1 MNTRNNRHLT
11 PNAQVLRREMTREE
25 RLLWYGFL
33 RGLPITV
40 NRQKV
45 IGQYIV
51 DFYCAAARLV
61 IELDGSQHY
70 DTADIEADRAR
81 DEALSALG
89 LRVLRYANT
98 DVTCRYDEVCADIL
112 RHIADRRTKMPSP

>member
-1 MNTRNNRHLT
+1 
-11 PNAQVLRREMTREE
+11 MTREE
-25 RLLWYGFL
+25 RLLGYGFL

-70 DTADIEADRAR
+70 DTAGIEADRAR

-89 LRVLRYANT
+89 LRVLRYVNT

-112 RHIADRRTKMPSP
+112 RHIDDRRTKMPSP